1 VVIVSIELHSEH
13 YDSLLQCCDEQS
25 FEYWVLQNSIVPGQ
39 TPLLMRRKIKIMCER
54 EQATKLL
61 GAALRLYPK
70 AADAIAV
77 GIGTANKL

>member
-1 VVIVSIELHSEH
+1 
-13 YDSLLQCCDEQS
+13 
-25 FEYWVLQNSIVPGQ
+25 
-39 TPLLMRRKIKIMCER
+39 MRRKIKIMCER